1 MPGPSYLV
9 LKPNDS
15 FGILI
20 YLLSKDVSW
29 FCMMIFANSFTLRVF
44 TTKNFCLRHIFNT
57 MSCSYPLYYYYLKMF
72 FGSVATT
79 IFTNSFNVF
88 TTTNFCLTHI
98 FNMMSCSYPFYYYLK
113 MSFGSVAT
121 TIFANSFNAFTTT
134 KFLSKAY
141 FQYDVVFIP
150 FSTTI

>member
-79 IFTNSFNVF
+79 IFANSFNVF
-88 TTTNFCLTHI
+88 ALDR
-98 FNMMSCSYPFYYYLK
+98 SLK
-113 MSFGSVAT
+113 L
-121 TIFANSFNAFTTT
+121 
-134 KFLSKAY
+134 LSNAY

-150 FSTTI
+150 SLLLSKDVFWFCGHYHLRQQLQCLYYYKISV